1 MKFPL
6 DTTTMWTCNKG
17 DCGFSSS
24 NAEDKLRV
32 RCVNNVCV
40 MFAAAASKSKKRSA
54 TYAIRVVIISAAD
67 RALRGRDDDTDKGAI
82 TSSTNQSSKCD
93 R

>member
-1 MKFPL
+1 MQ
-6 DTTTMWTCNKG
+6 TIV
-17 DCGFSSS
+17 SAAVVSY

-32 RCVNNVCV
+32 RCVNNDCV

-54 TYAIRVVIISAAD
+54 TYAIRVVPRVVFSAAD
-67 RALRGRDDDTDKGAI
+67 MALRRRDDDTDKGAI